1 MGCSWVFEAA
11 GSGLWRHY
19 VCWEP
24 PARAIDHTGRPWA
37 VLLTPSPRLNC
48 YIARMNDLA
57 GKHIVLGLSGG
68 IACYKA
74 AELCRSLIKE
84 GATVQGVMTEAAAQ
98 FITPETMQAL
108 SGRPVFS
115 SQWDSRASGGA
126 DNNMPHINL
135 SREADA
141 ILVAPAGADFMAKLL
156 HGRADELLSLM
167 CLARPRDQVPLILA
181 PAMNREMWSH
191 PATQRNVT
199 QLRADGATVLDVGV
213 GDQACGE
220 TGDGRM
226 LEPDE
231 LLYELVRFFSPKPLA
246 GQQVLVSAGPTFEAI
261 DPVRGLTNLSS
272 GKMGFAIA
280 RAAHEAGAQV
290 TLVAGPVGLP
300 TPRGV
305 GRINVKSALNMQKT
319 QRAEPE
325 RQCVRLGRRG
335 GGLAAGAGGRT
346 EDQER
351 RLGRGAHVVVRGKP
365 RHPGRHRGQCPRPE
379 RHAVLRGLR
388 GGKPGPAGPGAE
400 QTRAQ
405 GRAPAGGQHRPRH
418 LWSGRQRPAA
428 GRRTRCDRAA
438 PCRQTGAGAPAGGGN
453 RPPPARTQSRLTGA
467 GAAPPCGWLPRVL

>member
-1 MGCSWVFEAA
+1 
-11 GSGLWRHY
+11 
-19 VCWEP
+19 
-24 PARAIDHTGRPWA
+24 
-37 VLLTPSPRLNC
+37 
-48 YIARMNDLA
+48 MNDLA

-84 GATVQGVMTEAAAQ
+84 GATVQVVMTEAAAQ
-98 FITPETMQAL
+98 FITPVTMQAL

-115 SQWDSRASGGA
+115 SQWDARASGGA

-141 ILVAPAGADFMAKLL
+141 ILVAPASADFMAKLL

-199 QLRADGATVLDVGV
+199 QLRADGTTVLDVGV

-319 QRAEPE
+319 LNVLSQSASVFVSAAAVADWRPVQAAEQKIKKDGSGEVPTLSFVENPDILAGIAASARAQNGALYCVGFAAESQDLLAQAQSKRVRKGVPLLVGNIGPDTFGQDDNALLLVDE
-325 RQCVRLGRRG
+325 KGATELPRADKLVLARQLV
-335 GGLAAGAGGRT
+335 AEIA
-346 EDQER
+346 R
-351 RLGRGAHVVVRGKP
+351 RL
-365 RHPGRHRGQCPRPE
+365 PE
-379 RHAVLRGLR
+379 H
-388 GGKPGPAGPGAE
+388 K
-400 QTRAQ
+400 
-405 GRAPAGGQHRPRH
+405 
-418 LWSGRQRPAA
+418 AA
-428 GRRTRCDRAA
+428 
-438 PCRQTGAGAPAGGGN
+438 
-453 RPPPARTQSRLTGA
+453 
-467 GAAPPCGWLPRVL
+467 